1 MSGTLAGAMVTAGV
15 LGVTHAVEPDHVAGI
30 SSLTAA
36 NGDARISALVGA
48 WFSLGHVALVAAW
61 LLVASLVFGRTDFPP
76 VYDRIGTLGAGVVLV
91 FFGAAMAVAGVARA
105 VRTVNHAHGV
115 VLHNHTHTHTHVGR
129 SYLKTSL
136 VGAVFT
142 LSPPVSM
149 LVFATVLFSR
159 TGAGVV
165 SLAVLTYGVAIT
177 ATMSLLGAGVGVVF
191 ERLDERGPTY
201 HATAQAVAGVAVT
214 ALGAFLFVDAIGTL
228 L

>member
-15 LGVTHAVEPDHVAGI
+15 LGVTPAVEPDHGAGI

-61 LLVASLVFGRTDFPP
+61 LLVASLVF
-76 VYDRIGTLGAGVVLV
+76 
-91 FFGAAMAVAGVARA
+91 
-105 VRTVNHAHGV
+105 
-115 VLHNHTHTHTHVGR
+115 
-129 SYLKTSL
+129 
-136 VGAVFT
+136 
-142 LSPPVSM
+142 
-149 LVFATVLFSR
+149 ATVLLSR

-165 SLAVLTYGVAIT
+165 SLAVLTYGVSIT

-201 HATAQAVAGVAVT
+201 HATARAVAGVAVT
-214 ALGAFLFVDAIGTL
+214 TLGAFLLADAIGTL